1 MLPTDLAA
9 PRHPDPEPDGPPR
22 GLALLGSTGSI
33 GLQALEVAALFPER
47 LRVRALTAN
56 TNWDALARQARAVR
70 PDLVVLADETH
81 LAELREALS
90 GVKTAEGRAVEVRG
104 GETAL
109 EDAARMDAADV
120 VLTAVVGACGV
131 RPTLAAVRAGKT
143 VALANKE
150 ALVVAGALV
159 EAEAKRS
166 GAAVLPVDSE
176 HSALFQSLQG
186 EAMAGVE
193 RLTLTA
199 SGGPFLRHTAEQLAQ
214 VTRADAL
221 AHPNWDMGAK
231 ISIDSATLMNKGLEV
246 IEARWLFGL
255 GPEQLDVVVHPQSIV
270 HSLVTFCDGST
281 KAQLGVPDMKV
292 PIQYALTYPA
302 RWPAPHERL
311 DLAAAGRLDFEA
323 PDLGRFPALGLALD
337 ALKAGGAAPAVLN
350 AANEAAVA
358 LFLDERIGFQ
368 DIARL
373 VGAALEAHAVCAADA
388 LDLDALLAAD
398 RDARRFVRERAG

>member
-9 PRHPDPEPDGPPR
+9 PRHAVPDGPPR
-22 GLALLGSTGSI
+22 GLAILGSTGSI
-33 GLQALEVAALFPER
+33 GTQALQVAALFPER
-47 LRVRALTAN
+47 LRVCALTAN
-56 TNWDALARQARAVR
+56 RSWEALARQARAVR
-70 PDLVVLADETH
+70 PDLVVLADDAR
-81 LAELREALS
+81 LPELREALA
-90 GVKTAEGRAVEVRG
+90 GLHTPDGRPVEVHG
-104 GETAL
+104 GEAVL
-109 EDAARMDAADV
+109 EDVACMDAADV

-150 ALVVAGALV
+150 ALVVAGAIV
-159 EAEAKRS
+159 EAEAERS
-166 GAAVLPVDSE
+166 GAQILPVDSE

-186 EAMAGVE
+186 EAMDGVE

-199 SGGPFLRHTAEQLAQ
+199 SGGPFLRHTADEIAR

-255 GPEQLDVVVHPQSIV
+255 GPDRLGVVVHPQSIV
-270 HSLVTFCDGST
+270 HSLVTFRDGST

-311 DLAAAGRLDFEA
+311 DLAATGRLDFEA
-323 PDLGRFPALGLALD
+323 PDLGRFPALGLALR
-337 ALKAGGAAPAVLN
+337 ALQAGGAAPAVLN

-358 LFLDERIGFQ
+358 LFLDEQIGFQ
-368 DIARL
+368 DIAHL
-373 VGAALEAHAVCAADA
+373 VEAALAAHAVREADA

-398 RDARRFVRERAG
+398 AEARRCVGERAASR